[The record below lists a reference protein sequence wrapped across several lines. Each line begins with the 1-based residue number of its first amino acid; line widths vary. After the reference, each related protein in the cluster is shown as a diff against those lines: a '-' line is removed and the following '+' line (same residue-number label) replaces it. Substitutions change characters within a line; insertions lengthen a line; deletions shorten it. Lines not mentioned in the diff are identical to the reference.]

1 MTTVSTYCI
10 TQSRRVPSNQPA
22 GRKTTL
28 QIFALSRAMMN
39 INPYQ
44 RHAPLNHISR
54 RASTDHSALSRSAW
68 TYQQS
73 RRCRNLA
80 GISGKQTGLS
90 LQKASLKVSI
100 AYHRGVKTTNASAN
114 LSSPRP
120 RHIFH
125 EEYENRTSHAGQM
138 KARPYSNST
147 KRMGIPIPVR
157 SSRRPW
163 KKEDASDV
171 LKKWQNSISHTR
183 SDAHGACY
191 ES

>member
-1 MTTVSTYCI
+1 MTSYPSGQMTTVSTYCV
-10 TQSRRVPSNQPA
+10 TQSRRVPSIQPA
-22 GRKTTL
+22 GRKTSR
-28 QIFALSRAMMN
+28 QIFALSRAMVN
-39 INPYQ
+39 VNPYQ

-54 RASTDHSALSRSAW
+54 TASTDPALLRSAW

-80 GISGKQTGLS
+80 GISGKQTCLS
-90 LQKASLKVSI
+90 LQRASLKVSI

-120 RHIFH
+120 RNRSH

-147 KRMGIPIPVR
+147 KIMGIPIPVR
-157 SSRRPW
+157 SS
-163 KKEDASDV
+163 
-171 LKKWQNSISHTR
+171 
-183 SDAHGACY
+183 
-191 ES
+191 

>member
-1 MTTVSTYCI
+1 MTTVSTYCM
-10 TQSRRVPSNQPA
+10 TQSRSVPSIQPA
-22 GRKTTL
+22 GRKTTR

-54 RASTDHSALSRSAW
+54 TASTDPALLRSA
-68 TYQQS
+68 

-80 GISGKQTGLS
+80 GISGNQTGLS
-90 LQKASLKVSI
+90 LQSASLKASI

-120 RHIFH
+120 INISH

-138 KARPYSNST
+138 KAGPYSNCT
-147 KRMGIPIPVR
+147 KRIGIPIPIR
-157 SSRRPW
+157 SS
-163 KKEDASDV
+163 
-171 LKKWQNSISHTR
+171 
-183 SDAHGACY
+183 
-191 ES
+191 